1 MKAGRKR
8 QTITEKE
15 AVLMN
20 MLWNDGPLFVREML
34 DRYPEPKPHFNTIA
48 TTIRILEKKGHVG
61 HECFGSSHRF
71 FAIAQRSDFAERTLA
86 DVIRDFFGNSYKK
99 AISAL
104 VEENKVTADELEEIL
119 DLIKSKENEKIPK
132 HL

>member
-20 MLWNDGPLFVREML
+20 MLWNDEPLFVREML

-61 HECFGSSHRF
+61 HECFWKLPSLLRN
-71 FAIAQRSDFAERTLA
+71 RST
-86 DVIRDFFGNSYKK
+86 FGFCRKD
-99 AISAL
+99 AR
-104 VEENKVTADELEEIL
+104 
-119 DLIKSKENEKIPK
+119 
-132 HL
+132 

>member
-1 MKAGRKR
+1 MQSKDNEVILNKKKTVMKAGRKR

-61 HECFGSSHRF
+61 QIGRASCR
-71 FAIAQRSDFAERTLA
+71 ER
-86 DVIRDFFGNSYKK
+86 V
-99 AISAL
+99 
-104 VEENKVTADELEEIL
+104 
-119 DLIKSKENEKIPK
+119 
-132 HL
+132 